1 MKFSNRRNILVQ
13 MTVAACATLTGGMV
27 LGQSFPIPNKPIR
40 IIVPTTVGGGNDFI
54 ARTVAKKL
62 SESMNVSVI
71 VENKPG
77 ASTTIASDFVAKSAP
92 DGHTILFN
100 GPPLVQVA
108 TLFKKLP
115 FDPLKDF
122 IPLTDV
128 IRTPLWFVVNP
139 TKVPART
146 LAEFSDLAKDKG
158 RADNYASVGAGTS
171 LHLFGFGLNE
181 AAKLNMLH
189 VPYKGGAPAMVALV
203 GGEVSSI
210 FIDYATIKPFLP
222 DGKVRMLAVTGTK
235 RSPLTPDVPT
245 LYELGFN
252 GFEAYGW
259 GALFLPAKT
268 PTEIVAKLY
277 SEVHKVLQQPD
288 MIASMKNMAFEMG
301 GTPQA
306 EFAALVHTDH
316 DKWAQLIKRSGVT
329 LD

>member
-1 MKFSNRRNILVQ
+1 MKLGNRRNLLVQ
-13 MTVAACATLTGGMV
+13 MSIAACTALAGG
-27 LGQSFPIPNKPIR
+27 LAWGQAFPNKPIR
-40 IIVPTTVGGGNDFI
+40 IIVPTSAGGGNDFI
-54 ARTVAKKL
+54 VRTVAKKL
-62 SESMNVSVI
+62 NEMLNWNVV

-77 ASTTIASDFVAKSAP
+77 ASTIIASDFVAKSAP
-92 DGHTILFN
+92 DGYTILFN

-108 TLFKKLP
+108 SLFKKLP

-128 IRTPLWFVVNP
+128 IRTPLWFVINP
-139 TKVPART
+139 TKVPVKT
-146 LAEFSDLAKDKG
+146 LREFSDLAKDKT
-158 RADNYASVGAGTS
+158 REDSYASVGAGTS
-171 LHLFGFGLNE
+171 LHLFGFGLSE

-203 GGEVSSI
+203 GGEVSSA
-210 FIDYATIKPFLP
+210 FMDYATIKPFVA
-222 DGKVRMLAVTGTK
+222 DGRVRLLAVTGTK

-245 LYELGFN
+245 LSELGYT

-268 PTEIVAKLY
+268 PPDIVARLY
-277 SEVHKVLQQPD
+277 AEVHKVLQQPD
-288 MIASMKNMAFEMG
+288 VIASFKNMGFEMG

-306 EFAALVHTDH
+306 EFATQVKNDYGQ
-316 DKWAQLIKRSGVT
+316 WSQLIKRTGIS